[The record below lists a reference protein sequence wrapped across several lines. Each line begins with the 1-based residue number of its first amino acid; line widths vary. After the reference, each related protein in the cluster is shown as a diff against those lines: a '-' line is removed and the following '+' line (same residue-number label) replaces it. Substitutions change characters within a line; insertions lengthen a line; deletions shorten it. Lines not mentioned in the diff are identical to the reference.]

1 MMRNLTLKE
10 KLLPQ
15 PPSFSKK
22 THYEIHAEL
31 GEGTFGKVMV
41 CADLFFIFIFIVT
54 ILVLCEYDLDR
65 LLSF

>member
-1 MMRNLTLKE
+1 MMRRNITLKE

-22 THYEIHAEL
+22 THYEIHGEL

-41 CADLFFIFIFIVT
+41 
-54 ILVLCEYDLDR
+54 R
-65 LLSF
+65 LLIFLLSRITD